1 MIGHQVEQ
9 CRLGPPIWI
18 LPASAPPLFFTGVS
32 WSGGRVNLSKHEK
45 ICRHCNEPF
54 FPELRNRTRQH
65 YCYKPECRKARKVKS
80 HQLWL
85 ANNPDHFKGAA
96 NVLRVQRWREAHP
109 GYWRRAKAKAKSGL
123 PPAVSPVAPAKH
135 HQPQAMPALQDGV
148 PPLQDSIRCNPL
160 IIGLVAHVFGCT
172 LQDSV
177 EKVIGE
183 LIIRGMELRARMHGA
198 KTISRKSAKYDAQKT
213 RASRKPAPATGAGQL
228 ACSPPGAR

>member
-65 YCYKPECRKARKVKS
+65 FCYKPECRKARKVKS

-85 ANNPDHFKGAA
+85 TNNPDHFKGAA

-109 GYWRRAKAKAKSGL
+109 RYWRRAKAKAKSGL
-123 PPAVSPVAPAKH
+123 LPAVSPVAPAKH

-160 IIGLVAHVFGCT
+160 INGLVAHVFGCT

-177 EKVIGE
+177 EKVISD
-183 LIIRGMELRARMHGA
+183 LIIRGMDLRSRMHGA
-198 KTISRKSAKYDAQKT
+198 EKNRRKSAKYDAQKT
-213 RASRKPAPATGAGQL
+213 QVSRKSAPATGAGQL

>member
-1 MIGHQVEQ
+1 MGTRARNAE
-9 CRLGPPIWI
+9 LGRQFGI
-18 LPASAPPLFFTGVS
+18 LPASAAPLFFTGVR

-65 YCYKPECRKARKVKS
+65 FCYKPECRKARKVKS

-96 NVLRVQRWREAHP
+96 NVLRMQRWREAHP
-109 GYWRRAKAKAKSGL
+109 GYSRRAKAKSGL
-123 PPAVSPVAPAKH
+123 LPAVSPVAPAKH

-160 IIGLVAHVFGCT
+160 IIALVAHVFGCT
-172 LQDSV
+172 LQDSF
-177 EKVIGE
+177 
-183 LIIRGMELRARMHGA
+183 
-198 KTISRKSAKYDAQKT
+198 
-213 RASRKPAPATGAGQL
+213 
-228 ACSPPGAR
+228 

>member
-1 MIGHQVEQ
+1 MGT
-9 CRLGPPIWI
+9 RSRNAGLGRQFEI
-18 LPASAPPLFFTGVS
+18 LPAAAPPLFFTGVR
-32 WSGGRVNLSKHEK
+32 WSGGRVSLSKYEK

-65 YCYKPECRKARKVKS
+65 FCYKPECRKARKVKS

-109 GYWRRAKAKAKSGL
+109 GYWRRVKAKAKSGL
-123 PPAVSPVAPAKH
+123 LPDVSPVTRSKNH
-135 HQPQAMPALQDGV
+135 HPQSMPALQDHV
-148 PPLQDSIRCNPL
+148 LPLQDSIRRNPL
-160 IIGLVAHVFGCT
+160 IVGLVAHVFGCT

-213 RASRKPAPATGAGQL
+213 RASRKPAPVTGAGQM

>member
-1 MIGHQVEQ
+1 
-9 CRLGPPIWI
+9 
-18 LPASAPPLFFTGVS
+18 
-32 WSGGRVNLSKHEK
+32 VNLSKHEK

-65 YCYKPECRKARKVKS
+65 FCYKPECRKARKVKS

-123 PPAVSPVAPAKH
+123 LPAVSPVAPAKH

-148 PPLQDSIRCNPL
+148 PPLQDSITRNPL
-160 IIGLVAHVFGCT
+160 ILGLVAHVFGCT
-172 LQDSV
+172 LQDCV
-177 EKVIGE
+177 EKMIPE
-183 LIIRGMELRARMHGA
+183 LIIRGMEIRAMMDGA
-198 KTISRKSAKYDAQKT
+198 KTIRRKSAKHDAQNT
-213 RASRKPAPATGAGQL
+213 YARPQAGAGHRRWPM

>member
-1 MIGHQVEQ
+1 MGTRSRNAE
-9 CRLGPPIWI
+9 LGRQFGI
-18 LPASAPPLFFTGVS
+18 LPASAAPLFFTGVR

-65 YCYKPECRKARKVKS
+65 FCYKPECRKARKVKS

-109 GYWRRAKAKAKSGL
+109 GYSRRAKAKSGL
-123 PPAVSPVAPAKH
+123 LPAVSPVAPAKH

-148 PPLQDSIRCNPL
+148 PPLQDSIRRNPL
-160 IIGLVAHVFGCT
+160 IVGLVAHVFGCT

-213 RASRKPAPATGAGQL
+213 RASRKPAPVTGAGQM